1 VKKPTLVSFHQGAN
15 AIPCPLGM
23 DIELFNHY
31 LTIVDVH
38 RHFKSKT
45 KVGVA
50 WFFPSHIE
58 FPLTKINQFSK
69 NSFLG

>member
-1 VKKPTLVSFHQGAN
+1 
-15 AIPCPLGM
+15 M